1 MKEHGLFY
9 DLVKF
14 HTCMIG
20 LEIVGVSVQPNN
32 APKNRNLKKKHK
44 NPRRRAENN
53 TLKIKSHFVSIS

>member
-1 MKEHGLFY
+1 MTSLTIRAFQMKEHGLFY

-32 APKNRNLKKKHK
+32 APKKQKLKK
-44 NPRRRAENN
+44 N
-53 TLKIKSHFVSIS
+53 TKIREGELRIIP

>member
-1 MKEHGLFY
+1 MTSLTIRASQMKEHGLFY

-32 APKNRNLKKKHK
+32 APKNRNLKKK
-44 NPRRRAENN
+44 N
-53 TLKIKSHFVSIS
+53 TKIREGELRIIP